1 MDQLREAVEAEIRRI
16 ALLGLMAILAAVAA
30 LGHHPRLALD
40 AAAILLGLE
49 AVVLWRLA
57 EAAPDLPPSNLFG
70 GRAAIW
76 DESRGNDRRRRRMI
90 ADLAAESL
98 RAWSRRLA
106 VPAAL
111 ASAIDLAAHA
121 TR

>member
-16 ALLGLMAILAAVAA
+16 ALLGLMAIAAAVAA
-30 LGHHPRLALD
+30 LGHHPRLAMD
-40 AAAILLGLE
+40 AAAILVGLE
-49 AVVLWRLA
+49 AVALWRLA
-57 EAAPDLPPSNLFG
+57 DAAPDLPTTHLFG
-70 GRAAIW
+70 GRKAAWIGA
-76 DESRGNDRRRRRMI
+76 RGNDPRRRRMI

-111 ASAIDLAAHA
+111 VSAIDLAAHA